1 MEVSLVKMMLPYK
14 IQQLLE
20 TIIENNALSVK
31 DAIQYLYSSKLY
43 KQMSAEDSYLWQLS
57 TANLYDMLYTEK
69 HEENQHEKKSAP
81 ILLFLSYCIENFKE
95 YKKIN
100 TEETLLLF
108 NRYGVMDYLEDVFD
122 MLHTQG
128 KEYIMR
134 EIDEYINNR
143 KQ

>member
-1 MEVSLVKMMLPYK
+1 MEESLVKMMLPFK

-20 TIIENNALSVK
+20 MIIENNALSVK

-43 KQMSAEDSYLWQLS
+43 KQMSDEDSYLWQLS
-57 TANLYDMLYTEK
+57 TANLYDMLCTEK
-69 HEENQHEKKSAP
+69 NEEKQHENKSAP
-81 ILLFLSYCIENFKE
+81 VLLFLSFCIENFKE
-95 YKKIN
+95 YKKIS

-108 NRYGVMDYLEDVFD
+108 NKYGVLDYLEDVFD